1 MKAKITLPKNKIR
14 RMSDFSAMIEEYE
27 YNHLLPYGCRID
39 FQSATVSET
48 ENTNQFY
55 NVVIKYSKNIIEIVK
70 ARKSGFYSLQSALE
84 FARKKNQNLN
94 FEIIIK

>member
-1 MKAKITLPKNKIR
+1 MKARITLPKNKIR

-39 FQSATVSET
+39 FQSATVSE
-48 ENTNQFY
+48 NTNHFY
-55 NVVIKYSKNIIEIVK
+55 NVVIKYSRNIIEIVK
-70 ARKSGFYSLQSALE
+70 ARKSGFESLQSALE
-84 FARKKNQNLN
+84 FARKKNEKLG